1 MCYFN
6 FLKNSTNKEMF
17 FAYRRQY
24 VIAKKVQAVQPVHP
38 NTTISVGL
46 RDQVYT
52 YMGLED

>member
-1 MCYFN
+1 MV
-6 FLKNSTNKEMF
+6 F

-24 VIAKKVQAVQPVHP
+24 LTAKKVQVAQQVHL

-46 RDQVYT
+46 KDQVYT